1 MSHLATQW
9 GGKYCPK
16 IVASEDGNE
25 RKIFGWETSSCG
37 REYEEFLHSFLPDLD
52 EFLKIEGYAEQVY
65 FHISDEPSE
74 ENYDGY
80 AAVAKIIRRLLP
92 GYRFMDAMSEPV
104 YYRNGLVDVPVVA
117 TNAYSAFK
125 PSPEWAYYCCGQF
138 GNYESNR
145 FFNMPSIRNRILG
158 AQLYETGTKGFLHWG
173 FNFYNS
179 QYSRYPVDPYFQSD
193 ADGGFQ
199 SGDSFI
205 VYPGRQGALA
215 SLRLE
220 VFFDGL
226 QDVCALWAAEKK
238 IGREELLRRLHKIG
252 VSGFTG
258 RIDAERWL
266 KFRKEINALLA

>member
-1 MSHLATQW
+1 M
-9 GGKYCPK
+9 P
-16 IVASEDGNE
+16 E
-25 RKIFGWETSSCG
+25 
-37 REYEEFLHSFLPDLD
+37 LD
-52 EFLKIEGYAEQVY
+52 EFLKKERYAEQVY

-74 ENYDGY
+74 ENYNGY
-80 AAVAKIIRRLLP
+80 AAAAKIIRPLLP

-104 YYRNGLVDVPVVA
+104 YYKNGLVDVPVVA
-117 TNAYSAFK
+117 TNAYSGFK
-125 PSPEWAYYCCGQF
+125 PSPEWAYYCCSQF
-138 GNYESNR
+138 RNYESNR

-179 QYSRYPVDPYFQSD
+179 QFSRCPVDPYFQSD

-205 VYPGRQGALA
+205 VYLGRQGALA

-220 VFFDGL
+220 VFYDGL
-226 QDVCALWAAEKK
+226 QDVCAFRAAGKK
-238 IGREELLRRLHKIG
+238 IGREELIRRLHKIG

-258 RIDAERWL
+258 RITAETWL
-266 KFRKEINALLA
+266 RFRKEINELLA